1 MKLKIYHT
9 SKYNTPILY
18 PFPHLMLHKHRQQT
32 LFSGEV
38 WVKTKTIQKC
48 CDLHGTVW
56 AIVSQIVGESFVQ
69 TLFSKRYL
77 KEKTFTILHTNYN
90 TISIFVILRKIHR
103 IYLLGISAIFQRWG
117 WKKKSWSILFLP
129 WNVLLYDN
137 LFDDSIKKISQIWF
151 LTS

>member
-1 MKLKIYHT
+1 MKLTIYHT
-9 SKYNTPILY
+9 LKYNTPILY

-32 LFSGEV
+32 LFSGEE
-38 WVKTKTIQKC
+38 WVKTKTIKKC

-56 AIVSQIVGESFVQ
+56 AIVSEIVGESFVQ

-77 KEKTFTILHTNYN
+77 KEKTFTILHTNDN

-103 IYLLGISAIFQRWG
+103 KYLLGISAIFQRWG